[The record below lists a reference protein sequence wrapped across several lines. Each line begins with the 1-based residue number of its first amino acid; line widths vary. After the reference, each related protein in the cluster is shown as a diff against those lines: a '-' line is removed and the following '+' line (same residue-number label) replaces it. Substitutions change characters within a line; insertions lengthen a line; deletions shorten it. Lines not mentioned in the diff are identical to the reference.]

1 MRRRLGLIV
10 NPVAGM
16 GGAVGLKG
24 TDSDEIVRL
33 ARARGAVPLA
43 PRRAAE
49 ALAVLAASLGDRLLV
64 VAAPGDMGEAAALA
78 AGLAV
83 ETTAPPAAGET
94 TAADTEAA
102 ARVMRQRVVEL
113 ILFAGG
119 DGTARNLAA
128 AVGEEVGDRVPV
140 IGIPAGVKM
149 HSAAYATNPR
159 AAGELAVRF
168 LELRL
173 PVRPAEIMD
182 VDETAFRRGEVA
194 AQLYGYLSVPHDR
207 ALVQGMKVGR
217 VNSDEAALDALATEV
232 IDRIEPNR
240 LYVLGPGSTTRAIAR
255 RLGLDKTLLGVDVLC
270 DGRLV
275 AVDADETTLLGLLDG
290 RKTTVIVSPIGG
302 QGHIL
307 GRGNQQISPA
317 VLRRAGPA
325 SLLVVATPQKLDSL
339 QGRPLR
345 VDSGDA
351 ELDRMLSGY
360 MRVVTGY
367 RNEAVCR
374 VAG

>member
-24 TDSDEIVRL
+24 TDTAEIVRL

-49 ALAVLAASLGDRLLV
+49 ALSVLAAGLGDRLLV
-64 VAAPGDMGEAAALA
+64 IAAPGAMGEAAARD

-83 ETTAPPAAGET
+83 ETTGPPAEGET
-94 TAADTEAA
+94 AASDTEAA
-102 ARVMRQRVVEL
+102 ARTMRQSGVEL

-119 DGTARNLAA
+119 DGTARNLVA
-128 AVGEEVGDRVPV
+128 AVGEEVAVV
-140 IGIPAGVKM
+140 GIPAGVKM

-168 LELRL
+168 LDHGL
-173 PVRPAEIMD
+173 PLRPAEIMD
-182 VDETAFRRGEVA
+182 IDETAFRHGEVVA
-194 AQLYGYLSVPHDR
+194 ELFGYLSVPYDR
-207 ALVQGMKVGR
+207 TLVQGLKVGR
-217 VNSDEAALDALATEV
+217 VNSDEAALYSLASEV
-232 IDRIEPNR
+232 TDRIEPGR
-240 LYVLGPGSTTRAIAR
+240 LYLLGPGSTTRAIAR

-290 RKTTVIVSPIGG
+290 RKATVIVSPIGG

-317 VLRRAGPA
+317 VLRRAGTGG
-325 SLLVVATPQKLDSL
+325 LLIVATPQKLDSL
-339 QGRPLR
+339 EGRPLR

-351 ELDRMLSGY
+351 ELDRVLCGY
-360 MRVVTGY
+360 ARVVTGW

-374 VAG
+374 IAG

>member
-24 TDSDEIVRL
+24 TDSEEIVRL

-64 VAAPGDMGEAAALA
+64 IAAPGDMGEAAALA

-83 ETTAPPAAGET
+83 ETTGPPAAGET
-94 TAADTEAA
+94 TAADTGAA
-102 ARVMRQRVVEL
+102 ARIMRQSGVEL

-128 AVGEEVGDRVPV
+128 AVGEEVAVV
-140 IGIPAGVKM
+140 GIPAGVKM
-149 HSAAYATNPR
+149 HSAAYATSPR

-168 LELRL
+168 LEARL
-173 PVRPAEIMD
+173 PVRPAEVMD

-194 AQLYGYLSVPHDR
+194 AQLFGYLSVPHDR

-217 VNSDEAALDALATEV
+217 VNSDEAALDSLAAEV
-232 IDRIEPNR
+232 IDRLEPGR

-275 AVDADETTLLGLLDG
+275 AIDADEATLLGLLDG
-290 RKTTVIVSPIGG
+290 RQATVIVSPIGG

-317 VLRRAGPA
+317 VLRRAGSA

-339 QGRPLR
+339 EGRPLR

-351 ELDRMLSGY
+351 ALDGMLSGY
-360 MRVVTGY
+360 ARVVTGW
-367 RNEAVCR
+367 RNESVCR
-374 VAG
+374 IAG